1 MGSIDRTPAMVDLSH
16 HINSKSRARR
26 ASPLKDIIKFMSYD
40 GMISFAGGL
49 PHPSLFPL
57 ESAKFE
63 CLTPTAPLSGD
74 RHQHKGQSD
83 DVLSLV
89 LGRGPSPGD
98 IDLTQFLQYGSG
110 AGNRQLI
117 DLAKELTTEVHRP
130 PCEFECL
137 LHPGNTNA
145 WAKVVGLL
153 CEDSDF
159 VIVEEFT
166 YPSAQALWIPL
177 GIKAVPFPADTEGI
191 LTSSLRKTLLDWDE
205 KERGAK
211 RPHVLYLVSV
221 GSNPTGIT
229 IPTQRRREI
238 YDICVEFDTIIV
250 EDDPYYSLQYPSYH
264 TPKEETFEPKTT
276 KDFLN
281 TLVPTFL
288 SLDFQGR
295 VIRLES
301 FSKTLF
307 PGLRLG
313 YFVANPIFTER
324 LLRATEVET
333 QDSAGLSQ
341 GFVLALLNRW
351 GVDGYLTW
359 LQNLQC
365 QYRTRRDW
373 LLDAFNRSFTVL
385 PADKSP
391 VPRDQG
397 LVACVESSQAGGE
410 LRPVF
415 SFVDPGAGMFVWCK
429 FYFGGVER
437 FAGIE
442 SSGDSHD
449 PEQDFADELWEAWAR
464 ESVLLTPGSY
474 YHAWQGPEKMTTRA
488 RGAEVRTAHFRFSFA
503 TPTRDQID
511 FGVERL
517 AKIVSRF
524 WQQRYRLKWSTC
536 CS

>member
-16 HINSKSRARR
+16 HINSNSRARR

-89 LGRGPSPGD
+89 LGRGPLPGD
-98 IDLTQFLQYGSG
+98 VDLTQFLQYGSG

-117 DLAKELTTEVHRP
+117 DLAKELTTKA
-130 PCEFECL
+130 
-137 LHPGNTNA
+137 N
-145 WAKVVGLL
+145 VVGLL
-153 CEDSDF
+153 CEDNDF

-177 GIKAVPFPADTEGI
+177 GIKAVPIPADTEGI
-191 LTSSLRKTLLDWDE
+191 LASSLRKTLLDWDE
-205 KERGAK
+205 NERGAK

-221 GSNPTGIT
+221 GSNPTGTT
-229 IPTQRRREI
+229 ISTQRRREI
-238 YDICVEFDTIIV
+238 YDICVEFDIIVV
-250 EDDPYYSLQYPSYH
+250 EDDPYYFLQYPSYH
-264 TPKEETFEPKTT
+264 TPKEETFEPKPT

-281 TLVPTFL
+281 TLAPTFL
-288 SLDFQGR
+288 SMDFQGR

-307 PGLRLG
+307 PGLCLG

-333 QDSAGLSQ
+333 QDPAGLSQ

-359 LQNLQC
+359 LQSLQF

-391 VPRDQG
+391 VPRAQG

-437 FAGIE
+437 FAEIE
-442 SSGDSHD
+442 GGGDGHD
-449 PEQDFADELWEAWAR
+449 PEQDFADELWKAWAR

-474 YHAWQGPEKMTTRA
+474 YHAWQGLEKMTTRA
-488 RGAEVRTAHFRFSFA
+488 RGAQARTAHFRFSFA

-511 FGVERL
+511 VGVERL
-517 AKIVSRF
+517 AKVVSRF
-524 WQQRYRLKWSTC
+524 WQ
-536 CS
+536 